1 MNGVFTTLPNADK
14 SKLALEM
21 ANGLTTESGKEI
33 RYELLYTFTNGFED
47 FVEVFEQRL
56 AEHGGL
62 LAGRFELLLESLNG
76 KSAWWEK
83 ILESFSFY
91 EGTHHVWLDRSE
103 EHTSELQSRP
113 HLVCRLL
120 LEKKKKLIRPN
131 L

>member
-33 RYELLYTFTNGFED
+33 RYELLYNYTNGFED
-47 FVEVFEQRL
+47 LVEVFEQRL

-62 LAGRFELLLESLNG
+62 LAGRFELLLELLNG

-91 EGTHHVWLDRSE
+91 EGTHHVWLDFYKTEMIRSE

-113 HLVCRLL
+113 
-120 LEKKKKLIRPN
+120 
-131 L
+131 